1 METPI
6 KSTCGKLAA
15 LAIAAYAIL
24 PARAGSIVWEGAQNI
39 TGTGDARTE
48 GTLLYAYA
56 KGTATL
62 NGVPFADGLS
72 TASAAQT
79 SYIPNNA
86 ASPQDIKLY
95 GNGDSIHPTTQS
107 MSAPSGCDIL
117 KSFVYNSTANIMTV
131 TLQNLTEGHRYLVQ
145 LWVQDSRNN
154 TNLRTR
160 YVRPDGNAA
169 AQAQYYV
176 SSTGYGQHVT
186 GIFVATGTTQD
197 FTLNPGASKGTA
209 CAQINAIQVR
219 DLGVGGIA
227 WEEAQNITGT
237 GDART
242 EGTLLYA
249 YAKGTATLNGV
260 AFADGFTDGFS
271 TSTGTATN
279 FIPSNAETPKDI
291 EVSVGT
297 PGVVLHTTQ
306 ALSVPTGCD
315 ILKNFIYDHK
325 ETTATVT
332 LRNLVAGRR
341 YLVQFW
347 ANDTRTSG
355 NCKTRFEVVDGVN
368 VVKYCNGSYG
378 QHITG
383 TFTAADDTQSFTL
396 TPQRGSSTS
405 GSAQINAIQVRDLG
419 AIDWEPAQN
428 ITGTGD
434 ARIEGTL
441 LYAYAINSATLNGV
455 NFAAGFDVSGT
466 QTATIPNNEATPDD
480 IEFTA
485 AAGNIAKT
493 TQSIAAP
500 SGCEIIKSFIYCENF
515 NVNATVMLRNLT
527 PGNRYLVQFWAND
540 TRTASNLRTRSE
552 LVDGGNEVK
561 YCNGSCGQHVT
572 GTFTAVSDTVF
583 FTLSPLRGSCTSGC
597 AQINAIQVRDLGAV
611 ATQTWSGAAGTSLSW
626 NGQNWDGNANTWTG
640 GNDAV
645 FATDG
650 AIADVDSSTWANSVT
665 FNENATVTGSKTLS
679 VTEVSVASG
688 VSAAI
693 SAPTVGALTKTGA
706 GTLVLGSSR
715 TTATTLSE
723 GVLELSDGVSLDWQ
737 NFRIEGGALTAGV
750 IRASGELSLCACN
763 SGEYVVTNELEV
775 TMPNAQVFWGYDHIA
790 DGVFKIEKVT
800 LKDAY
805 GMPFFFGT
813 RKANAGE
820 TGPYHFY
827 IGGGGLC
834 FGAGAHRAAR
844 YETGSGKNNKPVHI
858 DPWHSDYHIYA
869 KDAADDT
876 QDFHMSILT
885 HFGTTD
891 ENGIART
898 VTADGIFAG
907 SAAMHIDGAG
917 TFVCNAVNT
926 YSGAV
931 SVNDTA
937 TLAVNAG
944 KKVTSGAITVG
955 ATATLEVAQS
965 GTVALGGSLSLA
977 DGATLAFNYTDKTVP
992 VLDATD
998 KTVTFGGASNIVV
1011 KVSAADGKRARGGA
1025 NVLTSGGKFAGANV
1039 TLVTGA
1045 PDWAKGVRVVDGE
1058 IVLNV
1063 RPSGMIIIVK

>member
-1 METPI
+1 MGTKTI
-6 KSTCGKLAA
+6 RA
-15 LAIAAYAIL
+15 AIAAIAAGAML
-24 PARAGSIVWEGAQNI
+24 SAGAGSIVWEGAQNI
-39 TGTGDARTE
+39 TGASDVRTE

-62 NGVPFADGLS
+62 NGVSF
-72 TASAAQT
+72 SAGFTVTGKTPAT
-79 SYIPNNA
+79 IPNNA
-86 ASPQDIKLY
+86 ATPDDIEFSPTS
-95 GNGDSIHPTTQS
+95 GTVENTTQS
-107 MSAPSGCDIL
+107 INAPSGCDIL
-117 KSFVYNSTANIMTV
+117 KSFIYCQNNDVNATV
-131 TLQNLTEGHRYLVQ
+131 TLRNLTPGKKYLVQ
-145 LWVQDSRNN
+145 FWVNDSRTSGKIN
-154 TNLRTR
+154 TRTAL
-160 YVRPDGNAA
+160 VDGGN
-169 AQAQYYV
+169 QVKYCNG
-176 SSTGYGQHVT
+176 SYGQHIT
-186 GIFVATGTTQD
+186 GLFTAAADTQS
-197 FTLNPGASKGTA
+197 FTLTPQKGSASSGN
-209 CAQINAIQVR
+209 AQLNAIQVR
-219 DLGVGGIA
+219 DLGGGGIT
-227 WEEAQNITGT
+227 WECARDITGT
-237 GDART
+237 GDVRT

-249 YAKGTATLNGV
+249 YAKGATTLNGVAFADGLTTTSGTGMSFIPNNAETPHDIDLSAAGTFLNATIEVSVPSGCTAFKGVVYNTKETTATVTLRNLVAGRRYLVQFWAHDTRTSGNAKSRLEVVDGVNAVKYCNGSYGQHIAGTFTASSDTQSFTLTPQRGSSTSASAQINAIQVRDLGAIDWEPAQNITGTGDARIEGTLLYAYAKGAATLNGV

-297 PGVVLHTTQ
+297 PGVVLCTTQ
-306 ALSVPTGCD
+306 AVSVPTGCD
-315 ILKNFIYDHK
+315 ILKSWIYD
-325 ETTATVT
+325 
-332 LRNLVAGRR
+332 
-341 YLVQFW
+341 
-347 ANDTRTSG
+347 
-355 NCKTRFEVVDGVN
+355 
-368 VVKYCNGSYG
+368 
-378 QHITG
+378 
-383 TFTAADDTQSFTL
+383 
-396 TPQRGSSTS
+396 
-405 GSAQINAIQVRDLG
+405 
-419 AIDWEPAQN
+419 
-428 ITGTGD
+428 
-434 ARIEGTL
+434 
-441 LYAYAINSATLNGV
+441 
-455 NFAAGFDVSGT
+455 
-466 QTATIPNNEATPDD
+466 NNETSAIVT
-480 IEFTA
+480 
-485 AAGNIAKT
+485 
-493 TQSIAAP
+493 
-500 SGCEIIKSFIYCENF
+500 
-515 NVNATVMLRNLT
+515 LRNLT

-540 TRTASNLRTRSE
+540 TRTTSNLRTRSE

-561 YCNGSCGQHVT
+561 YWLSSTGYGQHVT
-572 GTFTAVSDTVF
+572 GMFTATSDTVF
-583 FTLSPLRGSCTSGC
+583 FTLSPLKGSCTSGA
-597 AQINAIQVRDLGAV
+597 AQINAIQVRDLGDPTA
-611 ATQTWSGAAGTSLSW
+611 ATTQTWSGAAGTSLSW

-650 AIADVDSSTWANSVT
+650 AIADVDSFVWVDSVT
-665 FNENATVTGSKTLS
+665 FNENATVTGSKTLA

-715 TTATTLSE
+715 TTATTISE
-723 GVLELSDGVSLDWQ
+723 GVLELSDGVSLDLQ
-737 NFRIEGGALTAGV
+737 GFRLEGGALTAGV

-763 SGEYVVTNELEV
+763 VGEYVVTNELEV

-813 RKANAGE
+813 RNANAGE

-834 FGAGAHRAAR
+834 FGSGTHRAAR
-844 YETGSGKNNKPVHI
+844 YETGSVKNNKHVHI
-858 DPWHSDYHIYA
+858 YPWHSDYHIYA

-876 QDFHMSILT
+876 RDFQMSILT

-917 TFVCNAVNT
+917 TFVVNAVNT

-965 GTVALGGSLSLA
+965 GTVALGGNLTLA
-977 DGATLAFNYTDKTVP
+977 DGATLAFNYTDKAVP

-998 KTVTFGGASNIVV
+998 KTVTFGSTSNIVV

-1025 NVLTSGGKFAGANV
+1025 NVLTSGGKFANANV
-1039 TLVTGA
+1039 TLATGA
-1045 PDWAKGVRVVDGE
+1045 PDWAKGVMVVDGE

-1063 RPSGMIIIVK
+1063 RPKGMMLIVK